1 MKRFISFFLAFA
13 LLLSVLPFKLNSLA
27 ETAANASGENFNFF
41 NADSYYWKKAS
52 WSGNNSLAEGQL
64 QLYNGIYLYTGY
76 ELSSEKVSYIVNH
89 NGLTSGSYDVY
100 LRSAVDFDSADT
112 SSNSIQSGNPILL
125 RYSLKDKEFYCL
137 RAHIMLRL
145 QR

>member
-52 WSGNNSLAEGQL
+52 WSGNNSLAQSQENYEIIMKL
-64 QLYNGIYLYTGY
+64 FPKFSVVFTG
-76 ELSSEKVSYIVNH
+76 
-89 NGLTSGSYDVY
+89 
-100 LRSAVDFDSADT
+100 
-112 SSNSIQSGNPILL
+112 
-125 RYSLKDKEFYCL
+125 
-137 RAHIMLRL
+137 
-145 QR
+145 